1 MFNSVNRIVFCN
13 FLFLCCVIK
22 GATRKNFAP
31 PDGNLE
37 LLFEI
42 NRGVPTFLII
52 YKGH

>member
-1 MFNSVNRIVFCN
+1 MFNSVNRIVFVIS
-13 FLFLCCVIK
+13 FFCVASLK
-22 GATRKNFAP
+22 AQPEKNFAP